1 MSVDHDAYTDDY
13 LAAIL
18 SSVNT
23 IAVVG
28 ASNNPAR
35 PSYRVMEFL
44 LAKGYV
50 VTPVNPGLDG
60 QEILGCRVY
69 PSLESIP
76 GPVDMVDVF
85 RNSEA
90 ALEIVEDSLKLK
102 DKLGLAV
109 VWMQLGVRNDTAAAA
124 AEAAGLKVVM
134 NRCPKIEIARLG

>member
-1 MSVDHDAYTDDY
+1 MSQDNLSDEEI
-13 LAAIL
+13 AAIL
-18 SSVNT
+18 NGTST

-35 PSYRVMEFL
+35 PSHGVMAFL

-50 VTPVNPGLDG
+50 VTPVNPGLEG
-60 QEILGCRVY
+60 QEILGCAVY

-90 ALEIVEDSLKLK
+90 ALDATREAIRAKE
-102 DKLGLAV
+102 KLGIKV
-109 VWMQLGVRNDTAAAA
+109 VWMQLGVVN
-124 AEAAGLKVVM
+124 AEAAVEARAAGLTVVM
-134 NRCPKIEIARLG
+134 DRCPVIECRRLNL